1 MGIYSRKY
9 MLEAAP
15 EDVAANADA
24 SAAEVIDNI
33 EQNVSDEVIGVEP
46 EKVLN
51 TDTEVELEIPED
63 KKFEL
68 EIDPVDPV
76 SESYAMLFEEEYN
89 YNQLMR
95 TIGMYELNEAAHGR
109 EVIYEAADIKGFIQK
124 VIQMFKDAW
133 AKVSGFFMKAI
144 ADLKEKANKLK
155 ELRTARN
162 TKLITDGFADVK
174 TSVYDIDS
182 TKFAIKS
189 EDDAKNALGNMVN
202 ELDRLKK
209 NNKVYTI
216 PSGDALTITKRNIAK
231 SLGLELD
238 ANENPDDMKAINEK
252 FKKNIIGER
261 VAIEKAQHFNLE
273 YVLKEIASFNNIKTL
288 VEGYNKLKKFYT
300 GLMSTVKELE
310 NASKKAMES
319 KNDSERVDASKMMAY
334 VHYCVAKLRYAQNI
348 EHAHY
353 MMILRACI
361 TSDIQVRSVA
371 IRAMR
376 YGMAKNK
383 GTKEEP
389 AAATT
394 HEAAGMR
401 TGADFDSITFM

>member
-51 TDTEVELEIPED
+51 TDTEVEVEIPED

-68 EIDPVDPV
+68 EVDPVDPV
-76 SESYAMLFEEEYN
+76 AESYAMLFEEEYN

-109 EVIYEAADIKGFIQK
+109 EVIYEAADIKSFIQK
-124 VIQMFKDAW
+124 IIQMFKDIW
-133 AKVSGFFMKAI
+133 AKLSALFMKAI

-155 ELRTARN
+155 DLRNAKT

-174 TSVYDIDS
+174 TSVYDIDPANLAVRS
-182 TKFAIKS
+182 A
-189 EDDAKNALGNMVN
+189 DDAKKAVNMPEN
-202 ELDRLKK
+202 IANMKSIK
-209 NNKVYTI
+209 AI
-216 PSGDALTITKRNIAK
+216 PSGNDLTAEKRNIAK
-231 SLGLELD
+231 SLGLDL
-238 ANENPDDMKAINEK
+238 NENDNPDDMKGINEK
-252 FKKNIIGER
+252 FKNNIIGER
-261 VAIEKAQHFNLE
+261 VAIEKAQHFNLQF
-273 YVLKEIASFNNIKTL
+273 VLNEIASSNNVKTL
-288 VEGYNKLKKFYT
+288 VEGYNALKKFYV
-300 GLMSTVKELE
+300 GLMSSVKELE
-310 NASKKAMES
+310 NASKKAMDS

-334 VHYCVAKLRYAQNI
+334 VHYCVAKLRYAQDV
-348 EHAHY
+348 ERAHY
-353 MMILRACI
+353 MMVLRACI
-361 TSDIQVRSVA
+361 TSDAQVRSVA
-371 IRAMR
+371 FRAMR

>member
-51 TDTEVELEIPED
+51 TDTEVEVEIPED

-68 EIDPVDPV
+68 EINPVDPV
-76 SESYAMLFEEEYN
+76 AESYAMLFEEEYN

-109 EVIYEAADIKGFIQK
+109 EVIYEAADVKGFIQK
-124 VIQMFKDAW
+124 IIQAFKDAW
-133 AKVSGFFMKAI
+133 AKVSAFFMKVI
-144 ADLKEKANKLK
+144 ADLKEKANKVK
-155 ELRTARN
+155 EFRN
-162 TKLITDGFADVK
+162 AKVTKLITDGFADVK
-174 TSVYDIDS
+174 TSVYDIDPA
-182 TKFAIKS
+182 KLAVRS
-189 EDDAKNALGNMVN
+189 EDDAKKAVNMPEN
-202 ELDRLKK
+202 LANMK
-209 NNKVYTI
+209 NIKVV
-216 PSGDALTITKRNIAK
+216 PSGDDLAAEKRNIAK

-238 ANENPDDMKAINEK
+238 ANESPDDMKAINEK

-261 VAIEKAQHFNLE
+261 VAIEKAQHFDLQ
-273 YVLKEIASFNNIKTL
+273 YVLKEIASSNNIKTL
-288 VEGYNKLKKFYT
+288 VDSYNALKKFYT
-300 GLMSTVKELE
+300 SLMSATKELE
-310 NASKKAMES
+310 NASKKAMDS
-319 KNDSERVDASKMMAY
+319 KNDSERVDAGKMMAY
-334 VHYCVAKLRYAQNI
+334 VHYCVSKLRYAQDI
-348 EHAHY
+348 ERAHY
-353 MMILRACI
+353 MMVLRACI
-361 TSDIQVRSVA
+361 TSDTQVRSVA
-371 IRAMR
+371 ARAMR

-401 TGADFDSITFM
+401 TGAGFDSITFM

>member
-51 TDTEVELEIPED
+51 TDTEVEVEIPED

-76 SESYAMLFEEEYN
+76 AESYAMLFEEEYN

-155 ELRTARN
+155 ELRTAKN

-174 TSVYDIDS
+174 TSVYDIDT
-182 TKFAIKS
+182 TKLAVRS
-189 EDDAKNALGNMVN
+189 EDDAKKAVNMPEN
-202 ELDRLKK
+202 IANMK
-209 NNKVYTI
+209 NIKIV
-216 PSGDALTITKRNIAK
+216 PSGDDLAAEKRNIAK

-238 ANENPDDMKAINEK
+238 ANESPDDMKAINEK

-300 GLMSTVKELE
+300 GLMSSVKELE

-353 MMILRACI
+353 MMILRACV
-361 TSDIQVRSVA
+361 TSDIQVRSFA
-371 IRAMR
+371 FRAMR

-401 TGADFDSITFM
+401 TGAGFDSITFM